1 VQLKSHYSE
10 SPFLEFVDTRL
21 EEWHDGY
28 VRIGLELKH
37 HHLNRAGVV
46 HGGLLATLLDHAGGF
61 CGVYCEDPAT
71 RRYSMTLS
79 MTCNFVAQ
87 ARSGFLI
94 ATGELTAGGSK
105 IYFANTEVRTQEGI
119 LLATG
124 SSAHRYRRGSEGNDG
139 VSASTVSHDVLVKPR

>member
-1 VQLKSHYSE
+1 MQLKSHYSE
-10 SPFLEFVDTRL
+10 SPFLELVDTRL
-21 EEWHDGY
+21 EEWRDGY

-61 CGVYCEDPAT
+61 CGVYCDNPAK

-94 ATGELTAGGSK
+94 TTGELAAGGSK
-105 IYFANTEVRTQEGI
+105 IYFARTEVRTQEGI

-124 SSAHRYRRGSEGNDG
+124 SSTHRYRGGSEGKDG
-139 VSASTVSHDVLVKPR
+139 VPISTASQDVLVRPR